1 MLDRESDPL
10 KQWKLSQI
18 DVDGLKKWDAYT
30 AAIAET
36 LQRTHSDRTPWT
48 VIRSDDKPRARI
60 AAIQSI
66 LLAMDYKGKDEKII
80 GKPDPLICGGPEML
94 DV

>member
-36 LQRTHSDRTPWT
+36 LQRTHSARTPWT

-66 LLAMDYKGKDEKII
+66 LRAVAYKGKDEKII
-80 GKPDPLICGGPEML
+80 GTPDPLLCGGPEML